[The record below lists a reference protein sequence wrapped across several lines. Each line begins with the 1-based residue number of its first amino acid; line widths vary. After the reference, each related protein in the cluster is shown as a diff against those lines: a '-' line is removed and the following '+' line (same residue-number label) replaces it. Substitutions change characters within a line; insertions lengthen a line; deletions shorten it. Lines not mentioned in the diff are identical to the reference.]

1 MTDQTMEE
9 LREKVAIS
17 CRIMGSQ
24 GITSGSMGHV
34 SARSPGT
41 DYILIKA
48 KGPED
53 EALEFVS
60 PRDIILI
67 DLDGRVVEAP
77 EGLDPPAETA
87 MHLAVYRKRPEVGS
101 VIHTH
106 PFWAVVLMAAD
117 KPLVPIFGGYD
128 GGWSIRMLTAGIPV
142 YPKSK
147 TITDDELGADFISV
161 MGERDACLL
170 LGHGMTTAG
179 ATVETATSNSVKL
192 FELLRLNYMAY
203 AIGTPSPVPDLKEQQ
218 ERIAQGTGP
227 RRVRTNAAGE
237 PADWRHYKKALSK
250 AGQGS

>member
-1 MTDQTMEE
+1 MSNQTMEE

-24 GITSGSMGHV
+24 GITRGSLGHV
-34 SARSPGT
+34 SARIPGT
-41 DYILIKA
+41 DHVLIKA

-60 PRDIILI
+60 LGDIILI

-106 PFWAVVLMAAD
+106 PFWAIPLLAAG

-147 TITDDELGADFISV
+147 TITDNELGADFISV
-161 MGERDACLL
+161 MGDKDACLL
-170 LGHGMTTAG
+170 VGHGMTTAG
-179 ATVETATSNSVKL
+179 ASVEAATSNSVKL
-192 FELLRLNYMAY
+192 FELLRLNYMTY

-218 ERIAQGTGP
+218 DRIAQGTGP

-237 PADWRHYKKALSK
+237 PADWRHYKKMLSK
-250 AGQGS
+250 AGQGL